1 MPISPARWQ
10 PLLSTR
16 HLGRP
21 APHVAHTLTS
31 TNTVLRELGRQG
43 APHGTVCL
51 CECQTGGKGRLGR
64 TWASPEGKG
73 VWISVLL
80 RPQLKM
86 EDAPLITLITAM
98 AMAQAIRESCGVAA
112 QVKWPNALVYAG
124 RKVCGVLAE
133 LGFDADGG
141 YHVITGAGLNVHEG
155 AYPPELAH
163 RAAALAEFA
172 PAPDRSE
179 VIARYLQALETLLD
193 TLEGEGFPGIESAY
207 RALSCTL
214 GSQVHVLG
222 AAEDFTGVAEAVD
235 ATGALLVRTG
245 DGELRRVL
253 AGDVSVRGVMGYV

>member
-1 MPISPARWQ
+1 M
-10 PLLSTR
+10 
-16 HLGRP
+16 
-21 APHVAHTLTS
+21 
-31 TNTVLRELGRQG
+31 
-43 APHGTVCL
+43 
-51 CECQTGGKGRLGR
+51 
-64 TWASPEGKG
+64 
-73 VWISVLL
+73 
-80 RPQLKM
+80 
-86 EDAPLITLITAM
+86 
-98 AMAQAIRESCGVAA
+98 
-112 QVKWPNALVYAG
+112 
-124 RKVCGVLAE
+124 LAE
-133 LGFDADGG
+133 LGFDTDGG

-172 PAPDRSE
+172 PAPDRRE

-193 TLEGEGFPGIESAY
+193 TLESEGFPGIESAY

-222 AAEDFTGVAEAVD
+222 AAEDFTGVAESVD